1 MEEIT
6 KINIELIQ
14 ICKAFNLGDL
24 IDSIML
30 NENNGFIETQFITN
44 KGIFIHYFKTSS
56 I

>member
-30 NENNGFIETQFITN
+30 NENEGFIETQFLTK
-44 KGIFIHYFKTSS
+44 KGIFIHYFKKS
-56 I
+56 